1 MAKDLNVTILLD
13 VYGQLLTEKQRN
25 AIDMY
30 YNEDLS
36 LSEIADVIDISRQG
50 VRESIK
56 QGEKHLTNYE
66 EKLGIVERFHNISSK
81 LEKLNAL
88 LENAD
93 FDGKDE
99 FYGLIDE
106 ISKEISIICGKESQL
121 MAFESLGDKL
131 QGVFKKLRGKGKL
144 NEKDIKDAMREIKL
158 ALLEADVNFKVV
170 KEFVNIVSEKALGQE
185 IMESLTPAQQLV
197 KIVNEELTQ
206 MIGGEVSRLE
216 FSQKP
221 PTVIMMC
228 GLQGAGKTTATG
240 KLALN
245 LTKKM
250 NKRPLMVA
258 CDVYRPAA
266 IKQLEVLGKQIQ
278 VPVFSMGADVNPV
291 TIAKEAVAHAIK
303 HGNDPV
309 ILDTAGRLH
318 IDEQLMDELA
328 NIKAEVNPTEI
339 LLVVDAMT
347 GQDAVNVAKSF
358 NDQLDITGVILS
370 KLDGDTRGGAA
381 LSVKQVTGKPIKY
394 ASVGEKLSDLEQ
406 FHPDRMAS
414 RILGMGDVL
423 TLIDK
428 AQETIDEK
436 KAQEL
441 EEKIRK
447 QQFDLD
453 DYLEQFK
460 QIRKMGSFSQI
471 LGMLPGID
479 KKMLESVDTEENE
492 KKMLH
497 IEAII
502 QSMTQE
508 ERRKPS
514 IIGASRKV
522 RISKGSG
529 TRVQD
534 VNQLLKQFEQMQKM
548 MKQLSGGRQAK
559 MLKRLRKRK

>member
-1 MAKDLNVTILLD
+1 
-13 VYGQLLTEKQRN
+13 
-25 AIDMY
+25 
-30 YNEDLS
+30 
-36 LSEIADVIDISRQG
+36 
-50 VRESIK
+50 
-56 QGEKHLTNYE
+56 
-66 EKLGIVERFHNISSK
+66 
-81 LEKLNAL
+81 
-88 LENAD
+88 
-93 FDGKDE
+93 
-99 FYGLIDE
+99 
-106 ISKEISIICGKESQL
+106 

-381 LSVKQVTGKPIKY
+381 LSVLAVTGKPIKF
-394 ASVGEKLSDLEQ
+394 VGMGEKLDEFEQ
-406 FHPDRMAS
+406 FHPERMAS
-414 RILGMGDVL
+414 RILGMGDVM
-423 TLIDK
+423 TLIEK
-428 AQETIDEK
+428 AEDAISQKDAEAMAKKLQENK
-436 KAQEL
+436 
-441 EEKIRK
+441 
-447 QQFDLD
+447 FDMDDLLD
-453 DYLEQFK
+453 QLRNIK
-460 QIRKMGSFSQI
+460 KMGSIKSI
-471 LGMLPGID
+471 MSMIPGVGDKLKDID
-479 KKMLESVDTEENE
+479 VDD
-492 KKMLH
+492 KQFVR
-497 IEAII
+497 IEAMIT
-502 QSMTQE
+502 SMTKE
-508 ERRKPS
+508 ERAKPS
-514 IIGASRKV
+514 IINPQRKRRIAS
-522 RISKGSG
+522 GSG
-529 TRVQD
+529 TKVED
-534 VNQLLKQFEQMQKM
+534 VNRLLKQFEQMQKM
-548 MKQLSGGRQAK
+548 MKQLNGGKGMKNKK
-559 MLKRLRKRK
+559 MMKRLAGMNLDKLPPM

>member
-1 MAKDLNVTILLD
+1 
-13 VYGQLLTEKQRN
+13 
-25 AIDMY
+25 
-30 YNEDLS
+30 
-36 LSEIADVIDISRQG
+36 
-50 VRESIK
+50 
-56 QGEKHLTNYE
+56 
-66 EKLGIVERFHNISSK
+66 
-81 LEKLNAL
+81 
-88 LENAD
+88 
-93 FDGKDE
+93 
-99 FYGLIDE
+99 
-106 ISKEISIICGKESQL
+106 

-423 TLIDK
+423 TLIEK
-428 AQETIDEK
+428 AQTAFDAEEAKKMEK
-436 KAQEL
+436 AF
-441 EEKIRK
+441 RK
-447 QQFDLD
+447 NEFTLD
-453 DYLEQFK
+453 DFLSQLN
-460 QIRKMGSFSQI
+460 QVRKLGSFENI
-471 LGMLPGID
+471 LGMIPGMGGLKKKLGDVDID
-479 KKMLESVDTEENE
+479 MNGKEIK
-492 KKMLH
+492 H

-502 QSMTQE
+502 RAMTPE
-508 ERRKPS
+508 EKRNTKIINGSRRK
-514 IIGASRKV
+514 
-522 RISKGSG
+522 RIAMGSG
-529 TRVQD
+529 TKVQE
-534 VNQLLKQFEQMQKM
+534 VNKLLKQFDEMKKM
-548 MKQLSGGRQAK
+548 MKKMSNMKQLNKKGKKGKGGFKLPFFR
-559 MLKRLRKRK
+559 